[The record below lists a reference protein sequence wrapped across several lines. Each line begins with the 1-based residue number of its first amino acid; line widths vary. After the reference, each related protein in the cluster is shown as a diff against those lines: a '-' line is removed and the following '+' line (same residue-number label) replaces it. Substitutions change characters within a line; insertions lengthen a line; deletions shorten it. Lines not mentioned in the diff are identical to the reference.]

1 MTEMYREP
9 LDQATQ
15 NDIAAAAAAHRELG
29 PDYDAAVAEG
39 LVERI
44 GIEIDKRVE
53 ARLGD
58 RANQSRSVSKV
69 SQSGS
74 RHALLTGG
82 ITGAGVGAGVVGLVA
97 IVVNDGMSTWL
108 VPAVIATWLILAIT
122 ALAILL
128 IRMNRHRDTDDP
140 HR

>member
-1 MTEMYREP
+1 MTEMYRDCV
-9 LDQATQ
+9 DQTARQ
-15 NDIAAAAAAHRELG
+15 DIAAAMAAHSELG

-39 LVERI
+39 LIERI
-44 GIEIDKRVE
+44 GSEIDKRVE

-58 RANQSRSVSKV
+58 RARSSHSRSEVT
-69 SQSGS
+69 QPGG

-97 IVVNDGMSTWL
+97 IVVNDGMSTRL